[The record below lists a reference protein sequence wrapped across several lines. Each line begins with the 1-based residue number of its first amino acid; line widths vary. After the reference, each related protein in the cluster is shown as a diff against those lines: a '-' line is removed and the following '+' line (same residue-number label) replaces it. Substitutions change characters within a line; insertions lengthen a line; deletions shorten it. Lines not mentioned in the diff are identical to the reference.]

1 MFTSKEI
8 RTTFIDFFKERGH
21 RFVPSAP
28 VVPIGDETLLFI
40 NAGMNQ
46 FKDIFLGM
54 SKPDYTRAAN
64 SQKCIRV
71 SGKHNDLEEVGLDT
85 YHHTFF
91 EMLGNWSFDD
101 YFKAEAI
108 EWAWELLTKVYGINP
123 DKLWATVFQGD
134 QTDGSKP
141 DHEAAKLWTKV
152 TPIPKDRVLYCS
164 RKDNFWEMGIAGPC
178 GPCSE
183 IHIDLGPDMC
193 DMKHVAGHKCAV
205 NCGCARYIELW
216 NLVFIQYNR
225 QANGTLEKLPARYV
239 DTGAGLERIAAV
251 LQNKHSNYDTDLFMP
266 IIDAIAD
273 LTGHKYTSN
282 LESKTDSAFRVIAD
296 HIRSLTFAITD
307 GVTPS
312 NEGRG
317 YVMRRILRRA
327 ARFGR
332 VLDAHEPFMYKLVG
346 VLADTMGDAFAEIA
360 DRADF
365 VATVIESEEAAF
377 GRTLDRGL
385 EIFTTAAEKAEKAGD
400 KTIDGENAFQLYDT
414 FGFPLDLTQ
423 LMARERGLKVDN
435 DTFDELMDAQRARA
449 RAARKGA
456 SITASLAG
464 VALPETDDS
473 LKYQTDTCNTKVIGW
488 IDSAGFKTEGSL
500 QDQTESVALV
510 LEKTCFY
517 AESGGQV
524 GDSGLIKSDKGE
536 FVVETTEKI
545 ANCIVHQG
553 KLASGTITAGD
564 KATAT
569 LDRRRD
575 LIKKNHTATH
585 ILQWALQEVLGD
597 SVKQQGS
604 LVCADYLRFDFTY
617 PKALTPEQIEHTENR
632 VREKIAENLPIT
644 CVVMPIDEA
653 KKLGAMALFGEKYGS
668 EVRVVGIGANSAA
681 QITQAFSREFCG
693 GTHLDNT
700 GQIGGFAIIKE
711 ESISAGVRRITAL
724 TGAGLVDYLLER
736 GKIVDNLTTLLK
748 APPEQITSRVEK
760 LLADN
765 KKLAKDLKSA
775 AKKGGTDIISESAQL
790 LNNAEKIGETA
801 IITGALSQCPIDQ
814 ARQAIDSLKKKA
826 KSAAIVLGIPQ
837 GEDKV
842 MLLAAMTDDL
852 IKKGLKA
859 GDLIKQIAPIV
870 QGRGG
875 GKPQMAQAGGKNPAK
890 LPQALEK
897 ATELIKTQLT

>member
-1 MFTSKEI
+1 MTSKEI
-8 RTTFIDFFKERGH
+8 RSTFIDFFKERGH
-21 RFVPSAP
+21 QFVPSAP
-28 VVPIGDETLLFI
+28 VVPIGDDTLLFI

-54 SKPDYTRAAN
+54 TKPDYTRAAN

-108 EWAWELLTKVYGINP
+108 EWAWQLLTKVYGIDP

-134 QTDGSKP
+134 QTDGSEP
-141 DHEAAKLWTKV
+141 DHEAAELWTKL
-152 TPIPKDRVLYCS
+152 TPIPKERVLHCGK
-164 RKDNFWEMGIAGPC
+164 KDNFWEMGASGPC

-183 IHIDLGPDMC
+183 IHIDLGPEMC
-193 DMKHVAGHKCAV
+193 DMKHIPGHKCAV

-216 NLVFIQYNR
+216 NLVFIQFNR
-225 QANGTLEKLPARYV
+225 LPDGTLEKLPARYI

-282 LESKTDSAFRVIAD
+282 LQSKTDSAFRVIAD

-346 VLADTMGDAFAEIA
+346 VLADTMGDAFAEVA

-365 VATVIESEEAAF
+365 VATVIEAEEAAF

-385 EIFTTAAEKAEKAGD
+385 EIFTTAAETAEKSPD

-435 DTFDELMDAQRARA
+435 DTFDQLMDAQRTRA

-456 SITASLAG
+456 SMTASLAG

-473 LKYQTDTCNTKVIGW
+473 LKYQTDTCDTKIVGW

-500 QDQTESVALV
+500 EDQTENVALV

-524 GDSGLIKSDKGE
+524 GDSGVIKSDKGE
-536 FVVETTEKI
+536 FIVETTEKI

-585 ILQWALQEVLGD
+585 LLQWALQEVLGD

-604 LVCADYLRFDFTY
+604 LVCADYLRFDFTCR
-617 PKALTPEQIEHTENR
+617 KALTPEQIEHTENR
-632 VREKIAENLPIT
+632 VREKIAENLPLT
-644 CVVMPIDEA
+644 CAVMPIDEA

-668 EVRVVGIGANSAA
+668 EVRVVGIGADNAA

-700 GQIGGFAIIKE
+700 SQNGGFAIIRE

-748 APPEQITSRVEK
+748 APPELITDRVEK

-775 AKKGGTDIISESAQL
+775 AKKGGTDTMAESAQL
-790 LNNAEKIGETA
+790 LKNAEKIGETS
-801 IITGALSQCPIDQ
+801 IIAGALSPCPIDQ

-837 GEDKV
+837 GDDKV

-870 QGRGG
+870 DGRGG
-875 GKPQMAQAGGKNPAK
+875 GKPQMAQAGGKNPAN
-890 LPQALEK
+890 LPQALAK
-897 ATELIKTQLT
+897 ATELIKTHLT